1 MVRGGSGRRE
11 KDGRL
16 PAEALGDP
24 TLSISKQGGDG
35 ERGAPP
41 NMGQHHGVAAVGR
54 DLWPTCSIGD
64 IHGALPGVGGG
75 FQRPP
80 GGIPPLWDPHPRLSQ
95 HRGRCAA
102 QCLQAVRGV
111 GQQVTVPEK
120 QVCPNFKGICIR
132 SDKEAII

>member
-1 MVRGGSGRRE
+1 MGVSQRRLWAILLCPSQSKEVMGSVVPHQTR
-11 KDGRL
+11 
-16 PAEALGDP
+16 
-24 TLSISKQGGDG
+24 
-35 ERGAPP
+35 
-41 NMGQHHGVAAVGR
+41 GQHHGVAAVGR